1 MSPRILA
8 ACAALATLP
17 AAAATPEP
25 PPPAPAPAPAPPTPA
40 QPAQP
45 AQPPVA
51 LASTDR
57 EGIKAAIGKDAVVK
71 GRVTKANNWQG
82 KIVFLDLEGGFTVV
96 CFKKNFPKFPEPPET
111 LYAQKGVEVTGK
123 IREHKGKPQIEIT
136 APDQVKAVPAEPDA
150 AAPPAPAAPA
160 APAAPPAPAA
170 PASPEAPR

>member
-17 AAAATPEP
+17 ATATPEP
-25 PPPAPAPAPAPPTPA
+25 PP
-40 QPAQP
+40 P

-57 EGIKAAIGKDAVVK
+57 DGIKAAIGKDAVVK
-71 GRVTKANNWQG
+71 GRVTKTNNWQG

-111 LYAQKGVEVTGK
+111 LYAQKGVEITGR

-136 APDQVKAVPAEPDA
+136 APDQVKVVPVEPAE
-150 AAPPAPAAPA
+150 PAAPA
-160 APAAPPAPAA
+160 AAG
-170 PASPEAPR
+170 PASPDAPR